1 MIKDYNTISGTG
13 WYHKM
18 YQIMISIAYSATKRN
33 YPISINEVVNLC
45 KGLDMDT
52 GNWYKN
58 RPLDKEAA
66 RAIEYVMHNSL

>member
-1 MIKDYNTISGTG
+1 
-13 WYHKM
+13 
-18 YQIMISIAYSATKRN
+18 MISIAYSATKRN